1 MIETLISSKTRI
13 KLLLKFFLNS
23 NNSAYLRKLE
33 EEFQESTN
41 SIRIELNRLEKAT
54 MLISKAIGNKKLYQA
69 NTAHPLFLDVKNIV
83 LKHTGIDK
91 IISNVI
97 ENLGD
102 VQSIYLVGTM
112 ANGIDSE
119 EIQLI
124 FIGEINEQYLQKI
137 ITKSEKMI
145 NKKISYLVQNTDSL
159 IFIENTDCMLLW
171 QSI

>member
-33 EEFQESTN
+33 DEFQESTN
-41 SIRIELNRLEKAT
+41 SIRIELNRLEKAK
-54 MLISKAIGNKKLYQA
+54 MLVSKVTGNKKLYQA
-69 NTAHPLFLDVKNIV
+69 NTSHPLFLDVKNIV